1 MRFIRQGE
9 QLPVRPGM
17 AIQGI
22 HMSRKKR
29 GSGTRWCR
37 ASPLG
42 AAVALALG
50 VGASAQAFEFSSA
63 SGEVWGS
70 FDTTLSLGARWRMQD
85 PEDSLIGIANG
96 GSARSVNEDDGNL
109 NWKRGEVVS
118 LTAKATHDLELN
130 YRNLGAFFRA
140 TYFYDDAVMSKSAL
154 SSEARDQAG
163 RDFEILDAYVR
174 GDFDIADRWLGVRL
188 GRQVVNWGESTF
200 IQNGINVLNPIDVSR
215 LRIPG
220 SELREGLMPLNMLWA
235 SHDLTDR
242 LSVEG
247 VWMLEWEETRI
258 DPAGTFFSS
267 NDFLSPGGDK
277 AFAGFGRRKDLRD
290 PVTNPI
296 PPMIPNPMV
305 PGAVVPNPYYPVTE
319 QLAGPFD
326 PAAAVWAPRGPDRTA
341 RDSGQYGIAARYFA
355 DQLNFTEFGFYF
367 LNYHS
372 RTPFA
377 SGMAGTPT
385 TAITG
390 APVLVPAPPDLG
402 LPPGTELPLDV
413 VFGQT
418 GTARYFAEYP
428 EDIRLFGV
436 SFNTPGPWG
445 MALQGEYSYRPNQP
459 VQIAAPE
466 LLLAALGQESRVPNR
481 LISNDGEIQGYERV
495 RMHQVQLSA
504 TKAFGPTFGAQQLIT
519 VGEVGY
525 TRLGLPNDV
534 PFNAPGVFLPAPG
547 LNNTATSFG
556 SVQEKGYA
564 TRDSWGYRL
573 VGRMD
578 YPGAIGAATLSPR
591 LVFSHDVSGRSP
603 TFNEG
608 AKALTFGLGINY
620 LQNLE
625 IDVSY
630 TSFFGG
636 ETIRGVDPNAA
647 FDPSFPADQSA
658 SYSSHTNPLKDRDFL
673 AISISYSF

>member
-1 MRFIRQGE
+1 
-9 QLPVRPGM
+9 
-17 AIQGI
+17 
-22 HMSRKKR
+22 MSWKQR
-29 GSGTRWCR
+29 GSGARLCR
-37 ASPLG
+37 VSTLA

-50 VGASAQAFEFSSA
+50 VGAPAQGFEFSSD
-63 SGEVWGS
+63 SGELWGS
-70 FDTTLSLGARWRMQD
+70 FDTTVSLGARWRMQKPD
-85 PEDSLIGIANG
+85 DSLIGIANG
-96 GSARSVNEDDGNL
+96 GTARSVNEDDGNL
-109 NWKRGEVVS
+109 NWDRGEVVS

-130 YRNLGAFFRA
+130 YRNYGAFVRA
-140 TYFYDDAVMSKSAL
+140 TYFYDDAVMSKSGL

-163 RDFEILDAYVR
+163 RDFELLDAYVR
-174 GDFDIADRWLGVRL
+174 GDFDVGNRWLGLRL

-267 NDFLSPGGDK
+267 NDFLSPGGENV
-277 AFAGFGRRKDLRD
+277 FVGFGRRNDLRSSD
-290 PVTNPI
+290 NDLATNPA
-296 PPMIPNPMV
+296 
-305 PGAVVPNPYYPVTE
+305 GA
-319 QLAGPFD
+319 AI
-326 PAAAVWAPRGPDRTA
+326 WAPRGTDREA
-341 RDSGQYGIAARYFA
+341 SDSGQYGVALRYFA
-355 DQLNFTEFGFYF
+355 DQWNSTEFGFYGVR
-367 LNYHS
+367 YHS

-377 SGMAGTPT
+377 SGVAGGP
-385 TAITG
+385 TAIVGGQPT
-390 APVLVPAPPDLG
+390 VLGPEGIPAA
-402 LPPGTELPLDV
+402 E
-413 VFGQT
+413 
-418 GTARYFAEYP
+418 YFAEYP
-428 EDIRLFGV
+428 EGIRLWGL

-445 MALQGEYSYRPNQP
+445 VALQGEYSFRPNQP

-466 LLLAALGQESRVPNR
+466 LLLAALNRPNQITGTDIT
-481 LISNDGEIQGYERV
+481 LPGEDIRGYERV
-495 RMHQVQLSA
+495 RMQQLQVSA
-504 TKAFGPTFGAQQLIT
+504 TKAFGPTFGAQQFVT

-525 TRLGLPNDV
+525 TRLDLPRDL

-547 LNNTATSFG
+547 SDTSTSFG

-564 TRDSWGYRL
+564 SRDSWGYRL

-578 YPGAIGAATLSPR
+578 YPNAIGAATLSPR
-591 LVFSHDVSGRSP
+591 LVFTHDVKGRSP

-608 AKALTFGLGINY
+608 AKSLTFGLGINY

-625 IDVSY
+625 IDISY

-636 ETIRGVDPNAA
+636 ERIRGTDQPAPPQNPPL
-647 FDPSFPADQSA
+647 DLPPFPPFGGQSP

>member
-1 MRFIRQGE
+1 MSPRPRSSEWRFGRFS
-9 QLPVRPGM
+9 LM
-17 AIQGI
+17 A
-22 HMSRKKR
+22 
-29 GSGTRWCR
+29 T
-37 ASPLG
+37 
-42 AAVALALG
+42 AVALALG
-50 VGASAQAFEFSSA
+50 ASAPSQSFEFTSA
-63 SGEVWGS
+63 SGEVTGS
-70 FDTTLSLGARWRMQD
+70 FDTTLSLGARWRMQNPD
-85 PEDSLIGIANG
+85 DSLIGIANG
-96 GSARSVNEDDGNL
+96 GTARSVNEDDGNL
-109 NWKRGEVVS
+109 NWDRGDVVS

-130 YRNLGAFFRA
+130 YRNYGAFVRA
-140 TYFYDDAVMSKSAL
+140 TYFYDDAVMSKSGL

-174 GDFDIADRWLGVRL
+174 GDFDVGDRWLGLRL

-267 NDFLSPGGDK
+267 NDFLSPGGENV
-277 AFAGFGRRKDLRD
+277 FVGFGRRNDLRE
-290 PVTNPI
+290 PATNPV
-296 PPMIPNPMV
+296 PPVIGNPMA
-305 PGAVVPNPYYPVTE
+305 PGELIPNPYYPATVAV
-319 QLAGPFD
+319 AGPFD
-326 PAAAVWAPRGPDRTA
+326 PAAAVWAPRDRDRKA
-341 RDSGQYGIAARYFA
+341 SDSGQYGIAARYFA
-355 DQLNFTEFGFYF
+355 DQLNFTEFGVYF

-372 RTPFA
+372 RVPFA
-377 SGMAGTPT
+377 SGIAGTPT

-390 APVLVPAPPDLG
+390 APVLVPAPPTLG
-402 LPPGTELPLDV
+402 LPPGTEVPLDAV
-413 VFGQT
+413 VGQT

-428 EDIRLFGV
+428 EDIRLWGL

-445 MALQGEYSYRPNQP
+445 IALQGEYSYRPNQP

-466 LLLAALGQESRVPNR
+466 LLLAALGQPNQVP
-481 LISNDGEIQGYERV
+481 SNLLTDDGEIQGYKRV
-495 RMHQVQLSA
+495 RMQQLQASA
-504 TKAFGPTFGAQQLIT
+504 TKAFGPTFGAQQLIA
-519 VGEVGY
+519 VGEIGY
-525 TRLGLPNDV
+525 THLDLPRDV

-547 LNNTATSFG
+547 LDNTGTSFG
-556 SVQEKGYA
+556 SVQESGYA
-564 TRDSWGYRL
+564 SRDSWGYRV

-578 YPGAIGAATLSPR
+578 YPNVIGAATLSPR
-591 LVFSHDVSGRSP
+591 LVFSHDVRGRSP

-608 AKALTFGLGINY
+608 AKALTLGLGINY

-625 IDVSY
+625 IDLSY

-636 ETIRGVDPNAA
+636 EKIRGTDPNAA
-647 FDPSFPADQSA
+647 VDPLFPPEQSP

-673 AISISYSF
+673 AISVSYSF

>member
-1 MRFIRQGE
+1 
-9 QLPVRPGM
+9 
-17 AIQGI
+17 
-22 HMSRKKR
+22 MSWKQR
-29 GSGTRWCR
+29 GSGARLCR
-37 ASPLG
+37 LSTLA

-50 VGASAQAFEFSSA
+50 VGAPAQGFEFSSE
-63 SGEVWGS
+63 SGELWGS
-70 FDTTLSLGARWRMQD
+70 FDTTVSLGARWRMQKPD
-85 PEDSLIGIANG
+85 DSLIGIANG
-96 GSARSVNEDDGNL
+96 GTARSVNEDDGNL
-109 NWKRGEVVS
+109 NWDRGEVVS

-130 YRNLGAFFRA
+130 YRNYGAFVRA
-140 TYFYDDAVMSKSAL
+140 TYFYDDAVMSKSGL

-163 RDFEILDAYVR
+163 RDFELLDAYVR
-174 GDFDIADRWLGVRL
+174 GDFDVGNRWLGLRL

-277 AFAGFGRRKDLRD
+277 VFVGFGRTNDLNS
-290 PVTNPI
+290 TNP
-296 PPMIPNPMV
+296 NL
-305 PGAVVPNPYYPVTE
+305 PVI
-319 QLAGPFD
+319 G
-326 PAAAVWAPRGPDRTA
+326 APRGEDREPS
-341 RDSGQYGIAARYFA
+341 DSGQYGLALRYFA
-355 DQLNFTEFGFYF
+355 DQLNHTEFGVYF
-367 LNYHS
+367 VRYHS

-377 SGMAGTPT
+377 SGMAGAPT
-385 TAITG
+385 AFQQGQEIVLGPPG
-390 APVLVPAPPDLG
+390 AP
-402 LPPGTELPLDV
+402 
-413 VFGQT
+413 Q
-418 GTARYFAEYP
+418 ARYFADYP
-428 EDIRLFGV
+428 EGIRVQGL

-445 MALQGEYSYRPNQP
+445 IALQGEYSYRPNQP

-466 LLLAALGQESRVPNR
+466 LLLAALGQGSQIPPENIGV
-481 LISNDGEIQGYERV
+481 DGEIRGYERV
-495 RMHQVQLSA
+495 TMQQAQLSA
-504 TKAFGPTFGAQQLIT
+504 TKAFGPTFGAQQFIA

-525 TRLGLPNDV
+525 TNLDLPRNV
-534 PFNAPGVFLPAPG
+534 PFNAPGVFLPAEG
-547 LNNTATSFG
+547 SDRTTSFG
-556 SVQEKGYA
+556 AFQDKGYA
-564 TRDSWGYRL
+564 SRDSWGYRL

-578 YPGAIGAATLSPR
+578 YPNAIGAATLSPR
-591 LVFSHDVSGRSP
+591 LVFSHDVKGRSP

-625 IDVSY
+625 MDISY

-636 ETIRGVDPNAA
+636 ETISGTDLAPNP
-647 FDPSFPADQSA
+647 FGQPQT
-658 SYSSHTNPLKDRDFL
+658 YSSHTNPLKDRDFL

>member
-1 MRFIRQGE
+1 
-9 QLPVRPGM
+9 
-17 AIQGI
+17 
-22 HMSRKKR
+22 MSWKQR
-29 GSGTRWCR
+29 GSGARLCR
-37 ASPLG
+37 LSTLA

-50 VGASAQAFEFSSA
+50 VGAPAQGFEFSSE
-63 SGEVWGS
+63 SGELWGS
-70 FDTTLSLGARWRMQD
+70 FDTTLSLGARWRMQKQD
-85 PEDSLIGIANG
+85 PSLIGIANRDLAPKG
-96 GSARSVNEDDGNL
+96 GTARSVNEDDGNL
-109 NWKRGEVVS
+109 NWDRGEVVS

-130 YRNLGAFFRA
+130 YRNYGAFVRA
-140 TYFYDDAVMSKSAL
+140 TYFYDDAVMSKSGL

-163 RDFEILDAYVR
+163 RDFELLDAYVR
-174 GDFDIADRWLGVRL
+174 GDFDVGNRWLGLRL

-277 AFAGFGRRKDLRD
+277 VFVGFGRTNDLNS
-290 PVTNPI
+290 TNP
-296 PPMIPNPMV
+296 NL
-305 PGAVVPNPYYPVTE
+305 PVI
-319 QLAGPFD
+319 G
-326 PAAAVWAPRGPDRTA
+326 APRGEDREPS
-341 RDSGQYGIAARYFA
+341 DSGQYGLALRYFA
-355 DQLNFTEFGFYF
+355 DQLNHTEFGVYF
-367 LNYHS
+367 VRYHS

-377 SGMAGTPT
+377 SGMAGAPT
-385 TAITG
+385 AFQQGQEIVLGPPG
-390 APVLVPAPPDLG
+390 AP
-402 LPPGTELPLDV
+402 
-413 VFGQT
+413 Q
-418 GTARYFAEYP
+418 ARYFADYP
-428 EDIRLFGV
+428 EGIRVQGL

-445 MALQGEYSYRPNQP
+445 IALQGEYSYRPNQP

-466 LLLAALGQESRVPNR
+466 LLLAALGQGSQIPPENIGV
-481 LISNDGEIQGYERV
+481 DGEIRGYERV
-495 RMHQVQLSA
+495 TMQQAQLSA
-504 TKAFGPTFGAQQLIT
+504 TKAFGPTFGAQQFIA

-525 TRLGLPNDV
+525 TNLDLPRNV
-534 PFNAPGVFLPAPG
+534 PFNAPGVFLPAEG
-547 LNNTATSFG
+547 SDRTTSFG
-556 SVQEKGYA
+556 AFQDKGYA
-564 TRDSWGYRL
+564 SRDSWGYRL

-578 YPGAIGAATLSPR
+578 YPNAIGAATLSPR
-591 LVFSHDVSGRSP
+591 LVFSHDVKGRSP

-625 IDVSY
+625 MDISY

-636 ETIRGVDPNAA
+636 ETISGTDLAPNP
-647 FDPSFPADQSA
+647 FGQPQT
-658 SYSSHTNPLKDRDFL
+658 YSSHTNPLKDRDFL

>member
-1 MRFIRQGE
+1 
-9 QLPVRPGM
+9 
-17 AIQGI
+17 
-22 HMSRKKR
+22 MSWKQQ
-29 GSGTRWCR
+29 GSGARFCR
-37 ASPLG
+37 VSTLA

-50 VGASAQAFEFSSA
+50 VGAPAQGFEFSSEG
-63 SGEVWGS
+63 GEVWGS
-70 FDTTLSLGARWRMQD
+70 FDTTLSLGARWRMEKPD
-85 PEDSLIGIANG
+85 DSLIGIANG
-96 GSARSVNEDDGNL
+96 GTARSVNEDDGNL
-109 NWKRGEVVS
+109 NWERGEVVS

-130 YRNLGAFFRA
+130 YRNYGAFVRA
-140 TYFYDDAVMSKSAL
+140 TYFYDDAVMSKDGL

-163 RDFEILDAYVR
+163 RDFELLDAYVR
-174 GDFDIADRWLGVRL
+174 GDFDVANRWLGVRL

-267 NDFLSPGGDK
+267 NDFLSPGGENV
-277 AFAGFGRRKDLRD
+277 FVGFGRRKDLNS
-290 PVTNPI
+290 PATNPV
-296 PPMIPNPMV
+296 PPVGPAAPL
-305 PGAVVPNPYYPVTE
+305 YPITE
-319 QLAGPFD
+319 AIAGPFD
-326 PAAAVWAPRGPDRTA
+326 PEAAVWAPRGADREA
-341 RDSGQYGIAARYFA
+341 RDSGQYGLAFRYFA
-355 DQLNFTEFGFYF
+355 DHWNSTEFGVYAVK
-367 LNYHS
+367 YHS

-377 SGMAGTPT
+377 SGIQGTPT
-385 TAITG
+385 TALTG
-390 APVLVPAPPDLG
+390 APVQVPVAPG
-402 LPPGTELPLDV
+402 VEVPLDQLL
-413 VFGQT
+413 GQT

-428 EDIRLFGV
+428 EDIRLWGL

-445 MALQGEYSYRPNQP
+445 IALQGEYSYRSNQP

-466 LLLAALGQESRVPNR
+466 LLLAALGRQNQVPDN
-481 LISNDGEIQGYERV
+481 LISDDGVIQGYERV
-495 RMHQVQLSA
+495 RMQQLQASA
-504 TKAFGPTFGAQQLIT
+504 TKAFGPTLGAQQFVT

-525 TRLGLPNDV
+525 THLDLPRDI

-547 LNNTATSFG
+547 SDTQTSFG
-556 SVQEKGYA
+556 SVQENGYA
-564 TRDSWGYRL
+564 SRDSWGYRL

-578 YPGAIGAATLSPR
+578 YPNAIGAATLSPR
-591 LVFSHDVSGRSP
+591 LVFSHDVKGRSP

-625 IDVSY
+625 IDLSY

-636 ETIRGVDPNAA
+636 DKIEGNDPNAA
-647 FDPSFPADQSA
+647 FDPSFPPNQSA